1 MIRRPPRSTRTDTLF
16 PYTTL
21 FRSKA
26 QLHVVADVAADVEAG
41 IATDQVPAVLDVV
54 GLGDLD
60 VALDRATAGRG
71 QGELGDLVM
80 AAALVLDRELDALVR
95 DRLDQLPAAL
105 DHLLDVRRPGPL
117 GADAR
122 RRAGQFEIRLRV
134 DRKSVV

>member
-1 MIRRPPRSTRTDTLF
+1 MIRRPPRSTRTDTRF

-21 FRSKA
+21 FRSHDGQAAHPAAFHGVVDVRNGSQHVAQARKA

-80 AAALVLDRELDALVR
+80 AAAPVLDRELEI
-95 DRLDQLPAAL
+95 
-105 DHLLDVRRPGPL
+105 G
-117 GADAR
+117 
-122 RRAGQFEIRLRV
+122 RAHV
-134 DRKSVV
+134 